1 MTIEELKARPEFV
14 TLGTDQQRE
23 FVVAYCTNGADKI
36 KAAEVAYAVNDE
48 KSALATANRNLR
60 HPAIKRLI
68 TDYFGMTDET
78 GSKTEALAIIWKQ
91 IQKGGDPEIMLDY
104 LKLYGEWKGFKTEK
118 PTDEPPKTDSEDW
131 EARLKAVKGE

>member
-1 MTIEELKARPEFV
+1 VTVEELKARPEFV

-23 FVVAYCTNGADKI
+23 FVVAYCTNGADRI
-36 KAAEVAYAVNDE
+36 KAAESAYAVNDD

-68 TDYFGMTDET
+68 TAYYGMTDET

-91 IQKGGDPEIMLDY
+91 IQECRDPEVMLDY
-104 LKLYGEWKGFKTEK
+104 LKLYGEWKGFKAEK
-118 PTDEPPKTDSEDW
+118 PAEEPAEETIDW
-131 EARLKAVKGE
+131 TAKLAAVKGE